1 MQRMSALRAEPDWR
15 EILDDTGARLMRS
28 AAAPAGRD
36 AALAPYRV
44 LILNAQAQLIR
55 FFYVECDSTAGAL
68 DSARELAAGR
78 TAEVWRNGELVGRC
92 EPQS

>member
-1 MQRMSALRAEPDWR
+1 MQRMSALRAEPDCR
-15 EILDDTGARLMRS
+15 EILDDAGAQLMRS
-28 AAAPAGRD
+28 AATPPGRD

-55 FFYVECDSTAGAL
+55 FFYLECASTAEAL

-92 EPQS
+92 GAQT